1 MAGIDPNL
9 YIKNNPAAVR
19 QTGNSS
25 LGKDDFLKILM
36 AQLQNQ
42 DPLNPME
49 DKDFVAQ
56 MAQFSSLEQITN
68 MTASIEKL
76 VAAQQTSQMIGF
88 ESFMGKEVVWHKLS
102 EEVDEDGNP
111 IVSTGTG
118 KIASIKFGGDTAQF
132 VLEDGTV
139 LNPEN
144 ISELK
149 QSASSIPVAAASA
162 GLADASSLIGKTITW
177 EANGQTLTDTVQS
190 ASMKDGKTVLSLLSG
205 GRISYSDL
213 ISSL

>member
-9 YIKNNPAAVR
+9 YLKNNPAAVR

-88 ESFMGKEVVWHKLS
+88 ESFIGKEVVWHKAS

-111 IVSTGTG
+111 IIATGTG
-118 KIASIKFGGDTAQF
+118 NIASIKFGGDTAQF
-132 VLEDGTV
+132 VLEDGTI
-139 LNPEN
+139 LTPEN

-149 QSASSIPVAAASA
+149 QPSSGTPIAAATTGLAAAS
-162 GLADASSLIGKTITW
+162 DLIGKMVTW
-177 EANGQTLTDTVQS
+177 EANGQTLSATVQF
-190 ASMKDGKTVLSLLSG
+190 ASMKDGKTVLSLSNG
-205 GRISYSDL
+205 GRISYSDV
-213 ISSL
+213 INSL